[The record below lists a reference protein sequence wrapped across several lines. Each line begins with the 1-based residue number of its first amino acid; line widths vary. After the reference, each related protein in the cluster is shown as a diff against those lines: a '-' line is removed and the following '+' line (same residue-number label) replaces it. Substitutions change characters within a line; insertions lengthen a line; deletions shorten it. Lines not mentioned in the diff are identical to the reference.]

1 MSMNFVL
8 LCLYFATFKCVKV
21 VINILQYLLSIKWL
35 SIFFS
40 LESSRVAEK
49 QSQFSFFCAFLIHCS
64 YTWVEGPNQ
73 LKWNWGQCSGSPFR
87 TEASI
92 LPAAESVVSWQ
103 LSAGFHCGTRPWLL
117 SWGPPFSHINR
128 HFIDIYEYYFC
139 PPSFQFSSVA
149 QSCLTL
155 CNAMNHSTPGLPV
168 HQQLPEFPKVI
179 SIELVM
185 PCNHLILCHPLHL
198 PPSIFPSTR
207 VFSNES
213 ALHIRWPKYWSFSFN
228 ISPPSFQF
236 SSVQLL
242 SHVRLFATPWTAAHQ
257 ASLSI
262 TNS

>member
-1 MSMNFVL
+1 MNFVL
-8 LCLYFATFKCVKV
+8 LCLYFATFKHVKV

-149 QSCLTL
+149 QSWPTL
-155 CNAMNHSTPGLPV
+155 CNPMNRSTPGLPV
-168 HQQLPEFPKVI
+168 HHQLPEFTQTHVHWVSDAIKP
-179 SIELVM
+179 S
-185 PCNHLILCHPLHL
+185 HP
-198 PPSIFPSTR
+198 
-207 VFSNES
+207 FS
-213 ALHIRWPKYWSFSFN
+213 
-228 ISPPSFQF
+228 SPPPPAFNPSQHQGLFKWV
-236 SSVQLL
+236 SSL
-242 SHVRLFATPWTAAHQ
+242 HQ
-257 ASLSI
+257 VAKGL
-262 TNS
+262 